1 MSVVKKITYLK
12 EPPLHCVGALWVYLR
27 NCNLEKMQHVTKKWN
42 LKIANKK
49 QVQKDNANNM
59 EIINAPKMQVQT
71 AMQNT

>member
-1 MSVVKKITYLK
+1 
-12 EPPLHCVGALWVYLR
+12 
-27 NCNLEKMQHVTKKWN
+27 MQHVTKKWN

-59 EIINAPKMQVQT
+59 EIINAPKMQVQN